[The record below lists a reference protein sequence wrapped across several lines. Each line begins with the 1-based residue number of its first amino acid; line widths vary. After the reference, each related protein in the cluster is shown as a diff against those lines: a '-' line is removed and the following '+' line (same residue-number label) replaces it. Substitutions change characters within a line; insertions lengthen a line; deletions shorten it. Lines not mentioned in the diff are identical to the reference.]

1 MLKGVLALGLLL
13 GAAAAAQTPAVRFGL
28 IPAIAPERMHA
39 EFQPVADYLGEKI
52 HRPVELVIAKDY
64 AEISGLIRSRKVDFA
79 VLFPLAYAQAE
90 AAIPGVTLIGCSVRQ
105 GKPAYHGYLITRAEG
120 GPRNLAALRGKR
132 IGFVDKGS
140 TSGYL
145 YPVQV
150 LIDAG
155 LISSGADLPRF
166 FSEVKYLKSH
176 DAVLKAVIDGTVDAG
191 AVYDGEVAQAGRLGV
206 DPGRLRILART
217 APIPHEAVV
226 AAPGVDDHLREAFRE
241 ALLSLDTRT
250 PEGRAVLRPLVSELK
265 LNGYVDCPRSVFDP
279 VRKLMEREP

>member
-1 MLKGVLALGLLL
+1 MGLVLGT
-13 GAAAAAQTPAVRFGL
+13 AAFAGGPPVRFGL
-28 IPAIAPERMHA
+28 IPAIAPERMRA
-39 EFQPVADYLGEKI
+39 EFQPVADYLGAQL

-64 AEISGLIRSRKVDFA
+64 QEISGLLRARQVDFA

-105 GKPAYHGYLITRAEG
+105 GKPAYHGYIIAKAGRGLHT
-120 GPRNLAALRGKR
+120 LADLKGKR

-150 LIDAG
+150 LIDDK
-155 LISSGADLPRF
+155 LIASDADLPRF
-166 FSEVKYLKSH
+166 FSEVKFLKSH
-176 DAVLKAVIDGTVDAG
+176 DAVLRAVLEGSVDAG

-206 DPGRLRILART
+206 DPGNLRILART

-226 AAPGVDDHLREAFRE
+226 AAPGVDASLRDAFRA
-241 ALLSLDTRT
+241 ALLELDTRT
-250 PEGRAVLRPLVSELK
+250 PEGRAVLRPLVTELK

-279 VRKLMEREP
+279 VRKLMERDEP